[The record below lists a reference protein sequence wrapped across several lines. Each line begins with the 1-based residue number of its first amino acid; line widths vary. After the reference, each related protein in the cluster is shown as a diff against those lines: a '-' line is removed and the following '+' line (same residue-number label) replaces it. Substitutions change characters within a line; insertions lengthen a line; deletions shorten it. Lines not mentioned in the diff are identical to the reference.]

1 MNAADRY
8 FEAVTGIMQ
17 MVMTREQDALGRA
30 ADLLIEKLKE
40 DRLIHVFGTGG
51 HSIMGA
57 MEMFQRAGGLY
68 PINGIFPPGISVTDS
83 HPNTERLVGYAARI
97 LDHYGVG
104 AGDVLIIVNVN
115 GINAVTIDS
124 ALEAKQ
130 RGAIVIAVTSREFS
144 EGVPPNTPARHPS
157 NKNLCDLAD
166 VVIDCHV
173 PPGDAILDIS
183 GVPYKVAS
191 ASTFPVVLIV
201 NSLLALVV
209 ERMAQQGLE
218 PLVRASAN
226 LPGGRERSLK
236 IQERYRGRVVHQY

>member
-1 MNAADRY
+1 MNAAERY
-8 FEAVTGIMQ
+8 FQAVTRILQ
-17 MVMTREQDALGRA
+17 TVMTHEQDALSRA
-30 ADLLIEKLKE
+30 ADVLVEKLKE
-40 DRLIHVFGTGG
+40 DRVIHVFGTGG

-97 LDHYGVG
+97 LDHYGVR
-104 AGDVLIIVNVN
+104 AGDVLLLINVN

-130 RGAIVIAVTSREFS
+130 RGVLVIGVTSREFS
-144 EGVPPNTPARHPS
+144 EGVPPETPARHPS
-157 NKNLCDLAD
+157 KLNLCDLAD
-166 VVIDCHV
+166 IVIDCHV
-173 PPGDAILDIS
+173 PPGDAIVDIP
-183 GVPYKVAS
+183 GVTHKVAS

-201 NSLLALVV
+201 NSLLALTV

-218 PLVRASAN
+218 PLVRGSAN
-226 LPGGRERSLK
+226 LPGGRERSLRL
-236 IQERYRGRVVHQY
+236 QERYRGRVVHQY

>member
-8 FEAVTGIMQ
+8 FQGVTRIMQ
-17 MVMTREQDALGRA
+17 AVMTHEQDALSRA
-30 ADLLIEKLKE
+30 ADLLIEKLQE
-40 DRLIHVFGTGG
+40 DRVIHVFGTGG

-97 LDHYGVG
+97 LDHYGVRT
-104 AGDVLIIVNVN
+104 GDVLIIINVN

-144 EGVPPNTPARHPS
+144 EGVPPETPARHPS
-157 NKNLCDLAD
+157 KLNLCELAD
-166 VVIDCHV
+166 IVIDCHV
-173 PPGDAILDIS
+173 PPGDAILDIP
-183 GVPYKVAS
+183 GVQYKVAS
-191 ASTFPVVLIV
+191 SSTFPVVLIV
-201 NSLLALVV
+201 NSLVSLVV
-209 ERMAQQGLE
+209 ERMAERGLE
-218 PLVRASAN
+218 PLVRSSAN

-236 IQERYRGRVVHQY
+236 IQERYRGRVIHQY

>member
-1 MNAADRY
+1 MNAAERY
-8 FEAVTGIMQ
+8 FQAVTRILQ
-17 MVMTREQDALGRA
+17 TVMTHEQDALSRA

-40 DRLIHVFGTGG
+40 DRVIHVFGTGG

-104 AGDVLIIVNVN
+104 SGDVLLLINVN

-144 EGVPPNTPARHPS
+144 EGVPPETPARHLS
-157 NKNLCDLAD
+157 KLNLCDLD
-166 VVIDCHV
+166 I
-173 PPGDAILDIS
+173 PG
-183 GVPYKVAS
+183 VTHKVAS

-201 NSLLALVV
+201 NSLLALAV
-209 ERMAQQGLE
+209 EQMAQQGLE
-218 PLVRASAN
+218 PLVRGSAN
-226 LPGGRERSLK
+226 LPGGRERSLR
-236 IQERYRGRVVHQY
+236 IQARYRGRVVHQY